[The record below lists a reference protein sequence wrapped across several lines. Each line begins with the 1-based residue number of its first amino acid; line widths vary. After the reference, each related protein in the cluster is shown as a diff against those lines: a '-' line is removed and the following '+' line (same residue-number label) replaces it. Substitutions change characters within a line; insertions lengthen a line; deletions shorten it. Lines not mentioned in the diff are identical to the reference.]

1 MCSCANESVH
11 VGPIS
16 TFDLNNSN
24 SGVAQISNRA
34 CLWSRVQSGLKL
46 LVIDDTDHMY
56 LPAPSFSKC
65 FSYSAGWD
73 EMNRKLAVVVLLVG
87 WKHVFKAEIIGSQQI
102 SWFFQTGLLLATMA
116 AFTKEQWLTIITFV
130 IVNFCNAMCVSMQV
144 TTYIVTSEKSL
155 LTKDIFVRH
164 RSTHERLLARDSKF
178 GTLVSFS
185 APLRSPCSS
194 SAP

>member
-1 MCSCANESVH
+1 
-11 VGPIS
+11 
-16 TFDLNNSN
+16 
-24 SGVAQISNRA
+24 
-34 CLWSRVQSGLKL
+34 
-46 LVIDDTDHMY
+46 
-56 LPAPSFSKC
+56 
-65 FSYSAGWD
+65 
-73 EMNRKLAVVVLLVG
+73 
-87 WKHVFKAEIIGSQQI
+87 
-102 SWFFQTGLLLATMA
+102 MA

-164 RSTHERLLARDSKF
+164 RSTHERLLARDLKF

>member
-1 MCSCANESVH
+1 MCSCANECVH

-34 CLWSRVQSGLKL
+34 CLWSLVHSGLKL
-46 LVIDDTDHMY
+46 LVIEDTDHMY
-56 LPAPSFSKC
+56 LPAPSFSMC

-73 EMNRKLAVVVLLVG
+73 EMNGKLAVVILLVG
-87 WKHVFKAEIIGSQQI
+87 WKHVFKAEIIGFQQI
-102 SWFFQTGLLLATMA
+102 SWIFQTGLLLATMA

-155 LTKDIFVRH
+155 RTKDIFVRH
-164 RSTHERLLARDSKF
+164 RSTHERLLARD
-178 GTLVSFS
+178 
-185 APLRSPCSS
+185 
-194 SAP
+194 

>member
-1 MCSCANESVH
+1 MCSCANECVH

-34 CLWSRVQSGLKL
+34 CDHSGLKL
-46 LVIDDTDHMY
+46 LVIEDTDHMY
-56 LPAPSFSKC
+56 LPAPSFSMC

-73 EMNRKLAVVVLLVG
+73 EMNRKLAVVIFLVS
-87 WKHVFKAEIIGSQQI
+87 WKHGLKAEIIGFQQI
-102 SWFFQTGLLLATMA
+102 SWIFQTGLLLATMA

-130 IVNFCNAMCVSMQV
+130 IVNFCNAMCVSMQL

-164 RSTHERLLARDSKF
+164 RSTHERLLARD
-178 GTLVSFS
+178 
-185 APLRSPCSS
+185 
-194 SAP
+194 

>member
-1 MCSCANESVH
+1 MCSCANECMH

-34 CLWSRVQSGLKL
+34 CDHSGLKL
-46 LVIDDTDHMY
+46 LVIEGTDHMY

-73 EMNRKLAVVVLLVG
+73 EMNRKLAVVILSVG
-87 WKHVFKAEIIGSQQI
+87 WEHVLKPKWLAFCNI
-102 SWFFQTGLLLATMA
+102 SWIFQTGLLSATMA

-164 RSTHERLLARDSKF
+164 RSTHERLWARD
-178 GTLVSFS
+178 
-185 APLRSPCSS
+185 
-194 SAP
+194 

>member
-1 MCSCANESVH
+1 MCSCANECVH

-34 CLWSRVQSGLKL
+34 CDHSGLKL
-46 LVIDDTDHMY
+46 LVIDYTDHMY
-56 LPAPSFSKC
+56 LPAPSFSMC
-65 FSYSAGWD
+65 FSYSAGWGRD
-73 EMNRKLAVVVLLVG
+73 EQKVGSCDPFSWLETCSKAEMIGFPQYFLNFQIGLLV
-87 WKHVFKAEIIGSQQI
+87 
-102 SWFFQTGLLLATMA
+102 ATMA

-164 RSTHERLLARDSKF
+164 RSTHERLLARD
-178 GTLVSFS
+178 
-185 APLRSPCSS
+185 
-194 SAP
+194 